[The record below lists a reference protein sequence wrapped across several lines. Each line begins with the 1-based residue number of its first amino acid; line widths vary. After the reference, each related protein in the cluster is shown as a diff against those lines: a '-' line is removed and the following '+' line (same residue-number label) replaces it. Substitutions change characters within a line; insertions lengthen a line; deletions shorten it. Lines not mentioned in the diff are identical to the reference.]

1 MPGWL
6 TLGLCGLLDH
16 DFTATASEPL
26 PSYPFPLYSLQGFF
40 PPFPGPHLHAHRPA
54 GGWEWDPSMGQEW
67 ELELQAVGH
76 TESQPGCPGGGPLC
90 LPGCVW
96 AWGGSQAPGAASALQ
111 QGSEPQACLPPPPPL
126 RGEGRSVSRLSPTG
140 WE

>member
-76 TESQPGCPGGGPLC
+76 REPTGVPWGWAFVPPRLCLGLGRQPGPWGCLGP
-90 LPGCVW
+90 
-96 AWGGSQAPGAASALQ
+96 AAGQ
-111 QGSEPQACLPPPPPL
+111 
-126 RGEGRSVSRLSPTG
+126 
-140 WE
+140 